1 MRREH
6 INCKYL
12 DLSMDSSQVQT
23 RPQEVFCKERCSK
36 VPKAYNF
43 IKKETLAQVFSSE
56 FCEISKDTFF
66 TEHVWSILA
75 LQIESM
81 STRKQ

>member
-1 MRREH
+1 MRREY

-12 DLSMDSSQVQT
+12 DLFMDSSQVQT

-56 FCEISKDTFF
+56 FCETSNNDFLTDT
-66 TEHVWSILA
+66 
-75 LQIESM
+75 SM
-81 STRKQ
+81 RLRL